1 MLSVKIIQTDRELV
15 SDYLMY
21 GEGRRPLGG

>member
-1 MLSVKIIQTDRELV
+1 MLSVKIIKIDRKLV

-21 GEGRRPLGG
+21 DEERTPLGG

>member
-1 MLSVKIIQTDRELV
+1 MLSVKIIKTDRKLV

-21 GEGRRPLGG
+21 GEERRPLGG